1 MSSIGVGAVTAAF
14 AVGLGDDSSELE
26 AGISD
31 TASVIAVLAGAGG
44 YCVAA
49 TAFAI
54 VEAAGKASLVLFLED
69 PNSLKKSHEGDFERL
84 SGVWHLLGKEV
95 ATVPEEY
102 EPLQA
107 PNDGFT

>member
-1 MSSIGVGAVTAAF
+1 M
-14 AVGLGDDSSELE
+14 
-26 AGISD
+26 
-31 TASVIAVLAGAGG
+31 
-44 YCVAA
+44 
-49 TAFAI
+49 
-54 VEAAGKASLVLFLED
+54 LFLED
-69 PNSLKKSHEGDFERL
+69 RNALKRSHEGDFDRL

>member
-1 MSSIGVGAVTAAF
+1 M
-14 AVGLGDDSSELE
+14 
-26 AGISD
+26 
-31 TASVIAVLAGAGG
+31 LAGAGG

-54 VEAAGKASLVLFLED
+54 VEAAGKATLVLYLDD
-69 PNSLKKSHEGDFERL
+69 PNALKRNHEGDFERL

-95 ATVPEEY
+95 APVPEEY

-107 PNDGFT
+107 PTDGTDPFT

>member
-1 MSSIGVGAVTAAF
+1 MTAAF
-14 AVGLGDDSSELE
+14 AVGLGDDRTELE
-26 AGISD
+26 EGISD
-31 TASVIAVLAGAGG
+31 TASIIAVLAGAGG

-54 VEAAGKASLVLFLED
+54 VEAAGKSTLVLFLED
-69 PNSLKKSHEGDFERL
+69 PNALKKSHEADFDRL
-84 SGVWHLLGKEV
+84 SSVWHLLGKEV

-107 PNDGFT
+107 PNDGTDPFT

>member
-1 MSSIGVGAVTAAF
+1 MGKLLWLASYPKSGNTWLRMFLLTLLRDPDEPLSINDVAKMTVT
-14 AVGLGDDSSELE
+14 D
-26 AGISD
+26 IRR
-31 TASVIAVLAGAGG
+31 T
-44 YCVAA
+44 
-49 TAFAI
+49 
-54 VEAAGKASLVLFLED
+54 
-69 PNSLKKSHEGDFERL
+69 DFERL

>member
-1 MSSIGVGAVTAAF
+1 MPRAQAACRDRNRPALIGVALRDTHH
-14 AVGLGDDSSELE
+14 SP
-26 AGISD
+26 GI
-31 TASVIAVLAGAGG
+31 
-44 YCVAA
+44 
-49 TAFAI
+49 
-54 VEAAGKASLVLFLED
+54 EAACSVQFHPLGYLARCVHKELVLFLED
-69 PNSLKKSHEGDFERL
+69 PNALKKSHEADFDRL

>member
-1 MSSIGVGAVTAAF
+1 MPASQSALRDLLVLLRRDCAGRAAD
-14 AVGLGDDSSELE
+14 GWRRGP
-26 AGISD
+26 GR
-31 TASVIAVLAGAGG
+31 
-44 YCVAA
+44 A

-54 VEAAGKASLVLFLED
+54 VEAAGKSTLVLFLED
-69 PNSLKKSHEGDFERL
+69 PNALKRSHESDFERL

-95 ATVPEEY
+95 ASVPEEY